1 MKKQVMIPVAF
12 VILALV
18 FAVGSAF
25 SGGEKDKKIPF
36 TPRYFHFDGSPGQEE
51 DETLWSQ
58 ITEDEY
64 TIDYAGCNKDNDGCR
79 LRTDSVQ
86 TVAGV
91 MRPKLVEVNIVGTH
105 KNPKTSLISGVTDVG
120 QLTPNP

>member
-1 MKKQVMIPVAF
+1 MKKQVIIPVAF

-25 SGGEKDKKIPF
+25 SDGEKETF
-36 TPRYFHFDGSPGQEE
+36 TPSYFHFDGSPGQEE

-91 MRPKLVEVNIVGTH
+91 MRPKLVEVDEVGSH
-105 KNPKTSLISGVTDVG
+105 KNPKTSLISGVTAVG
-120 QLTPNP
+120 QLNPNP